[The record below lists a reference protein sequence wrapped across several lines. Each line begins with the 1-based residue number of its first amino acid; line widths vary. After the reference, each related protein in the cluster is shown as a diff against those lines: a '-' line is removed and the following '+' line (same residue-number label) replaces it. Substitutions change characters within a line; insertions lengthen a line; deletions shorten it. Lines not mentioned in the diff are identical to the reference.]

1 MGIVKRN
8 YKDILYFQ
16 IEGFTF
22 DDHMNHLFTT
32 RLGWNQNN
40 IFDDISQV
48 ISVPKEKIYSAKQVH
63 GTDIIIIKE
72 QYNSDVK
79 IEEVDGLITNIRGI
93 ALSTYHADCVPIY
106 FYDKTN
112 MVIGMAHAGWKGTLN
127 NIAHAMVNN
136 MVKNFKSRPED
147 IQVALGPSIGVCC
160 YEIGEE
166 VAILFKERY
175 PNNSHILV
183 EKGNKIYLDLWNVNI
198 INLKNAGIRQE
209 NIYLSDYCTSCN
221 TDTVY
226 SYRKEKGT
234 TNRMLAV
241 ISLSQ

>member
-1 MGIVKRN
+1 MGIIKKN
-8 YKDILYFQ
+8 YKDILYFE

-22 DDHMNHLFTT
+22 DENMKHLFTT
-32 RLGWNQNN
+32 RLGWKQNN
-40 IFDDISQV
+40 IFDDLSQV
-48 ISVPKEKIYSAKQVH
+48 ISVPKEKIYSTRQVH
-63 GTDIIIIKE
+63 GTDVIIIKE
-72 QYNSDVK
+72 QCNSDVK
-79 IEEVDGLITNIRGI
+79 KVEVDGLITNIKGI

-106 FYDKTN
+106 FYDKVN
-112 MVIGMAHAGWKGTLN
+112 KVIGMAHAGWKGTLN
-127 NIAHAMVNN
+127 NIAQVMVNN
-136 MVKNFKSRPED
+136 MVKDFSSRLKD
-147 IQVALGPSIGVCC
+147 IHVALGPSIGVCC

-175 PNNSHILV
+175 PYNSHILV
-183 EKGNKIYLDLWNVNI
+183 EKDNKIYLDLWNVNMV
-198 INLKNAGIRQE
+198 NLLNAGIRKE

-221 TDTVY
+221 TDTVF